1 MKSKTIF
8 QAVCHLNLN
17 HSISAESWKRIPNL
31 ATKWN
36 YLQCFFKLTLIL
48 ITNVKQWIYQILSEK
63 SRTQVTESNLSW
75 CESIFSLNPF
85 ERNPNPFEGNPNPNP
100 FEVFESYKRYESES
114 CGMQYPL
121 NFCCLNIGGSWTKKD
136 FEIFQNLNF
145 FFQIFQNSNF
155 YFSEISYFLKHLL
168 SLGKHFELIL
178 PPKSSPSHRFCGIFD
193 TFDTALDSPFNPFEA
208 ATH

>member
-17 HSISAESWKRIPNL
+17 HSISAESWKQNQISLQMKLLTMFFQNN
-31 ATKWN
+31 TKLN
-36 YLQCFFKLTLIL
+36 NESKT
-48 ITNVKQWIYQILSEK
+48 KQTWIYQILSEK

-114 CGMQYPL
+114 ICESESIRESICQKMNPKRGFWKVQAANPNPNPLCGSVIAIPL
-121 NFCCLNIGGSWTKKD
+121 
-136 FEIFQNLNF
+136 Q
-145 FFQIFQNSNF
+145 
-155 YFSEISYFLKHLL
+155 
-168 SLGKHFELIL
+168 
-178 PPKSSPSHRFCGIFD
+178 
-193 TFDTALDSPFNPFEA
+193 
-208 ATH
+208 